1 LPVVVA
7 VLQEEPV
14 FVNIKGMAEQAVVLL
29 AHQELAVEM
38 IVDIDLPELGA
49 HRQQLELDKQNQ

>member
-1 LPVVVA
+1 LQVVVA

-29 AHQELAVEM
+29 AHQELAVQM
-38 IVDIDLPELGA
+38 IVDIDLPEPGA